1 MYEIIKVANYVD
13 SMEKRLSTST
23 LQKDLDTILNPAKT
37 STDETTSQ
45 KYELAEKTEVTEE
58 ELSKL

>member
-1 MYEIIKVANYVD
+1 MEIKVANYVD
-13 SMEKRLSTST
+13 SMEKRLST
-23 LQKDLDTILNPAKT
+23 LQEDLDAILNPAKT